1 MLAIY
6 QIVDLMAATVVVKK
20 SKLIIVLIVNAL
32 SLRVSA
38 KTSGQK
44 IAALRVN

>member
-1 MLAIY
+1 
-6 QIVDLMAATVVVKK
+6 MAGTVVVKK
-20 SKLIIVLIVNAL
+20 LKLIIVLIANVL

-44 IAALRVN
+44 IVALRVN